1 MRLLACRQSSRS
13 TARPVGLRSVV
24 AAWQYESDHEAL
36 NDALRLSQ
44 GMTYKN
50 ALADLP
56 FGGGKAVILRGREE
70 LDRTALFKAFG
81 RLVESFNGAYITTED
96 VGTTAADMRAV
107 PSETQYVSG
116 IPRSGDA
123 YGGNPSPRTA
133 YGVFVGLNAAVEAA
147 LGREKVDGLSVAVQ
161 GLGSV
166 GWDLRKRLHQAAA
179 NLIVSDFDAIKTARA
194 HQLFNARPVDTAQI
208 VDIEADVFAP
218 CALGGS
224 ITETVA
230 AHCRFKVIAVGANN
244 QLVSLAEGDVLHQR
258 GIFYAPDFLVN
269 AGGIIS
275 CVHEYL
281 GSADEQAVL
290 SDVAQIGTRVFDLA
304 ERVKAPRVPPA
315 RAAVSW
321 AREKM
326 TVR

>member
-1 MRLLACRQSSRS
+1 
-13 TARPVGLRSVV
+13 VGLRSVV

-166 GWDLRKRLHQAAA
+166 AG
-179 NLIVSDFDAIKTARA
+179 ICVSACI
-194 HQLFNARPVDTAQI
+194 RPRRT
-208 VDIEADVFAP
+208 
-218 CALGGS
+218 
-224 ITETVA
+224 
-230 AHCRFKVIAVGANN
+230 
-244 QLVSLAEGDVLHQR
+244 
-258 GIFYAPDFLVN
+258 
-269 AGGIIS
+269 
-275 CVHEYL
+275 
-281 GSADEQAVL
+281 
-290 SDVAQIGTRVFDLA
+290 
-304 ERVKAPRVPPA
+304 
-315 RAAVSW
+315 
-321 AREKM
+321 
-326 TVR
+326 